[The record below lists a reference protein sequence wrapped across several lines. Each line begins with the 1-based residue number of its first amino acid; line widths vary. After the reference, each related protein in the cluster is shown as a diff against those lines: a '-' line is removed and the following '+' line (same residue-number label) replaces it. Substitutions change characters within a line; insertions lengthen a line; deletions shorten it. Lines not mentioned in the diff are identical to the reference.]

1 MKPTSPPATR
11 RSRTL
16 ALLSLSAALTLSPLP
31 LRAQNDILPGL
42 LAPRQPADSPRLQ
55 VSSDVPSGELMVLRA
70 PICTT
75 WEYEEEPPPQVAS
88 DLASGI
94 GSSAGRRSALSNIP
108 RLVSVVQLGSL
119 NSATPIEI
127 RIDRTVLKAN
137 SAVIWIARARGTV
150 VDSQEVR
157 IALLGDASL
166 EQDGV
171 SRAGPN
177 LYVTAVVRGSI
188 RIEAGSRYA
197 RDDAAGQTYQVADN
211 LRKVAE
217 TPTER
222 LGSAVVSR
230 AAGEPVPERELST
243 QDLRRAPIRFSA
255 GYAPTIEAPDGTMAV
270 LLSGGA
276 TIFQRRPNGDFLE
289 LRADRAVLFT
299 NVRSLKELADA
310 QQGGESRDVVTS
322 AYLEGDVRITY
333 TPATVG
339 IGSAGAQKVRGLG
352 EQRLLAERVYYDFQG
367 DRAVLTDTVLH
378 TIDPQRSLPVMVRA
392 RTVQQLAL
400 ANYEA
405 QDVELSTSQFGV
417 PTYSVRASKM
427 YVRQTPSTNESDPS
441 RTVFGGEDLTLNA
454 FHVPFLYFPS
464 AGGDLSNTPLRSVA
478 FENSDRFGFGAR
490 TQWGLFES
498 LGRPHPNDLDVSY
511 RADYL
516 TKRGPATGLDAD
528 YKGGLVTETTAE
540 PWNFQGDLRSYLIY
554 DNGTDRF
561 KGGRR
566 DVEPPRELRGKVLF
580 EHQHFLPE
588 DWQVQIRAGYSS
600 DPTFL
605 EQFFQNDFD
614 TQLPYELAF
623 YAKRQR
629 DSEQLSLLGTTTL
642 NNFPTT
648 ADLVQEQTFVQRYPE
663 LAYRRVGDSL
673 LDDRFT
679 FFSDNV
685 GSVLS
690 FKNASSDPFNPAFD
704 QGYRI
709 RQKFD
714 DPFPGFPSFANTG
727 TSESTVLRGDLRQEL
742 DFPVQLGQFKVVPY
756 ATGRYTGY
764 TDSPSGNAQNRVYAA
779 VGTRVTTAFWAT
791 NDAFESEL
799 FDIHRVRHIIE
810 PVVNLYTSGTT
821 VDATR
826 LYIYDEPIDKIYDV
840 SAAQLR
846 LEQRWQTKR
855 GGPGRWRSVDFLT
868 LNIEGNFFTN
878 SNNDPD
884 NVLLNPQYPK
894 LNATDPAV
902 DSSLDQFRGRYFD
915 TLPETSIPRNSIN
928 ADASWRVS
936 DAMLLLADE
945 EFNLEANKLATAAAG
960 LAVQRDP
967 RLTYY
972 VEQRY
977 VDLLN
982 SNISSVLVSYQL
994 SPKYLLQLQQSYD
1007 FSKSNNVGT
1016 AFTIN
1021 RRFDRLIVALSIYND
1036 SINDDT
1042 GFRVVLVPEG
1052 LSERRTSSF
1061 FSATQAPRR

>member
-1 MKPTSPPATR
+1 LAAATI
-11 RSRTL
+11 
-16 ALLSLSAALTLSPLP
+16 LSPLTVH
-31 LRAQNDILPGL
+31 AQNDLLPGL
-42 LAPRQPADSPRLQ
+42 LAPRQPSEAPRLQ
-55 VSSDVPSGELMVLRA
+55 VSSDVPSGELMVLRG
-70 PICTT
+70 PSCST

-88 DLASGI
+88 DSASGI
-94 GSSAGRRSALSNIP
+94 GSLAGRRNPLSNIP
-108 RLVSVVQLGSL
+108 RLVSVVELGSL
-119 NSATPIEI
+119 NSAIPVEI
-127 RIDRTVLKAN
+127 RIDRTVLKAS
-137 SAVIWIARARGTV
+137 SAVVWIARSRGTV

-171 SRAGPN
+171 TRQGPN
-177 LYVTAVVRGSI
+177 LYVTAIIRGSI
-188 RIEAGSRYA
+188 RIEAGSRFA
-197 RDDAAGQTYQVADN
+197 RDDSAGQTYQVADN
-211 LRKVAE
+211 LRRVAE

-222 LGSAVVSR
+222 LGSAVVAR
-230 AAGEPVPERELST
+230 AAGEPTPPREVTSE
-243 QDLRRAPIRFSA
+243 DLRRAPIRFTA

-310 QQGGESRDVVTS
+310 QSTGESRDVITA
-322 AYLEGDVRITY
+322 AYLEGDVRLTY
-333 TPATVG
+333 TPNNVG
-339 IGSAGAQKVRGLG
+339 IGSSGPQNLRGLG
-352 EQRLLAERVYYDFQG
+352 EQRLLAERVYYEFPT
-367 DRAVLTDTVLH
+367 DRAILTDAVLH

-392 RTVQQLAL
+392 KTVQQLAQG
-400 ANYEA
+400 NYNAE
-405 QDVELSTSQFGV
+405 QVELSTSQFSV

-427 YVRQTPSTNESDPS
+427 YVRQTPSSNETERA
-441 RTVFGGEDLTLNA
+441 RTVFGGDDLTLNA
-454 FHVPFLYFPS
+454 LGVPFFYFPS
-464 AGGDLSNTPLRSVA
+464 AGGDLTNAPLRSVA

-498 LGRPHPNDLDVSY
+498 LGQPHPNDLDASY
-511 RADYL
+511 RVDYL

-540 PWNFQGDLRSYLIY
+540 PWNFQGRLQSYLIY
-554 DNGTDRF
+554 DNGTDKF
-561 KGGRR
+561 AGLRR
-566 DVEPPRELRGKVLF
+566 DVVPERELRGKILF

-605 EQFFQNDFD
+605 EQFFQRDFD

-642 NNFPTT
+642 NSFPTT
-648 ADLVQEQTFVQRYPE
+648 ADLAQEQTFVQRYPE
-663 LAYRRVGDSL
+663 VAYRRVGDSL

-679 FFSDNV
+679 LFSDNV

-690 FKNASSDPFNPAFD
+690 FKNTTSDVYDPAYL
-704 QGYRI
+704 QGYRL
-709 RQKFD
+709 RRNPA

-727 TSESTVLRGDLRQEL
+727 TDESTILRGDAREEI

-764 TDSPSGNAQNRVYAA
+764 TDSPGTFGSTGAQNRVYAA
-779 VGTRVTTAFWAT
+779 VGSRITTAFWAT
-791 NDAFESEL
+791 DDSAESEL
-799 FDIHRVRHIIE
+799 FDIHRTRHIIE
-810 PVVNLYTSGTT
+810 PVINLYTSGTT
-821 VDATR
+821 VDASR
-826 LYIYDEPIDKIYDV
+826 LYIYDEPIDKLYDV

-868 LNIEGNFFTN
+868 LNVEGNFFTN
-878 SNNDPD
+878 NPD
-884 NVLLNPQYPK
+884 DIFLNPRYPK
-894 LNATDPAV
+894 VNPTLNSAITPTDPGAR
-902 DSSLDQFRGRYFD
+902 SSLDHFRGRYFD
-915 TLPETSIPRNSIN
+915 SLPETSLARNSIN
-928 ADASWRVS
+928 ADASWRIS
-936 DAMLLLADE
+936 DTMLFVADE
-945 EFNLEANKLATAAAG
+945 EYNVDKTTLATAAAG

-982 SNISSVLVSYQL
+982 SNITSLLVSYQL
-994 SPKYLLQLQQSYD
+994 SSKYLLQLQQSYD
-1007 FSKSNNVGT
+1007 FSQSNNVSS
-1016 AFTIN
+1016 AVTIN
-1021 RRFDRLIVALSIYND
+1021 RRFDRLVVALTLYND

-1042 GFRVVLVPEG
+1042 GVRVVLVPEG
-1052 LSERRTSSF
+1052 LSERSTTSF
-1061 FSATQAPRR
+1061 FNATQSPRR